1 MITFGLS
8 GRRSKPYGYRSRPPA
23 VPPHVSHVLPRYPL
37 AATPVSHSPLT
48 RNTRPLCALSLDSRT
63 TREAVGNNYSK
74 AECKRWARARR
85 YERISAC
92 WICRCSARVRCT
104 PQFQHSWSVVPTRVP
119 KHRAQ
124 CASDGRRARR
134 LADVRAEPLPASL
147 RRHSCAAGRDEQTSC
162 QSRRAA
168 ARPAARKQLLLPPR
182 CRRASTSSNA
192 SARARPPGSS
202 RAQTSRLACQPL
214 LAARRGAFSNM
225 KSFLAGPWNFQTVCF
240 ISL

>member
-1 MITFGLS
+1 MSYPGT
-8 GRRSKPYGYRSRPPA
+8 PA
-23 VPPHVSHVLPRYPL
+23 GQPQ
-37 AATPVSHSPLT
+37 SPLT
-48 RNTRPLCALSLDSRT
+48 RNTPVPSAPSLSTLGRHGRRLGIT
-63 TREAVGNNYSK
+63 TRKQSVSVGLEPAATNASQLAGS
-74 AECKRWARARR
+74 AEVQ
-85 YERISAC
+85 
-92 WICRCSARVRCT
+92 SARVRCT

-134 LADVRAEPLPASL
+134 LAEVRAEPLPASL

-202 RAQTSRLACQPL
+202 RAQTSRLACQPPL
-214 LAARRGAFSNM
+214 FAARRGAFSNM
-225 KSFLAGPWNFQTVCF
+225 KSFLAGDRNFQIGRF
-240 ISL
+240 NSL

>member
-1 MITFGLS
+1 M
-8 GRRSKPYGYRSRPPA
+8 PPDT
-23 VPPHVSHVLPRYPL
+23 YPL
-37 AATPVSHSPLT
+37 PHTPQPTEHCHTQHPSP
-48 RNTRPLCALSLDSRT
+48 CALSLDSRT
-63 TREAVGNNYSK
+63 TREAVGNNYAK
-74 AECKRWARARR
+74 AECNKRWARARR

-134 LADVRAEPLPASL
+134 LAEVRAEPLPASL

-225 KSFLAGPWNFQTVCF
+225 KSFWRGRGIFKPGALFRYRAK
-240 ISL
+240 LH